1 MEHPLVAII
10 DRFEPSI
17 IKKIQSVMPDK
28 WRYLAISEDTK
39 EARLKVL
46 GNANIALLMG
56 AKLDDRLLK
65 LAPKLKFIQ
74 KMGAGVDNIDIQY
87 CKNNKI
93 GVARLNAGNN
103 IPVAEHTIMMML
115 AITRGLMHLDNRT
128 RKGEWDKELARG
140 NSKQIYRKTVGIIGL
155 GAIGR
160 QVAKLLR
167 AFDTDIVYCDPI
179 PAPASL
185 EKKLKLQRVS
195 LNNLLTISDIVT
207 LHLPKNKKTSLL
219 IDKDKISIMKKD
231 AILINCA
238 RGGLVDEFAL
248 SQALRNGRL
257 FGAGIDTFSTEP
269 PENNP
274 LISLENVI
282 LTPHC
287 AGATLDNFS
296 FIAERAIENCSSFIS
311 NTALPELDVVHD
323 PRNIDF

>member
-1 MEHPLVAII
+1 MGHPLLAII
-10 DRFEPSI
+10 DCFEPSI
-17 IKKIQSVMPDK
+17 IEKIQSAIPDK
-28 WRYLAISEDTK
+28 WRCLPISKNSK
-39 EARLKVL
+39 EARLNVL
-46 GNANIALLMG
+46 GNANIALVMG
-56 AKLDDRLLK
+56 AKLDDQLLK

-87 CKNNKI
+87 CMNNQI

-115 AITRGLMHLDNRT
+115 AVTRGLMNLDNRT

-140 NSKQIYRKTVGIIGL
+140 NSKQIYRKTIGIIGL

-167 AFDTDIVYCDPI
+167 AFDTDVVYCDPI
-179 PAPASL
+179 PAPTSL

-207 LHLPKNKKTSLL
+207 LHLPKNKKTSLI
-219 IDKDKISIMKKD
+219 IDEGKISLMKKG

-248 SQALRNGRL
+248 SQALRNGGL

-274 LISLENVI
+274 LTSLENVI

-296 FIAERAIENCSSFIS
+296 FIAERAIENCVSFIS

>member
-1 MEHPLVAII
+1 
-10 DRFEPSI
+10 
-17 IKKIQSVMPDK
+17 
-28 WRYLAISEDTK
+28 
-39 EARLKVL
+39 
-46 GNANIALLMG
+46 
-56 AKLDDRLLK
+56 
-65 LAPKLKFIQ
+65 
-74 KMGAGVDNIDIQY
+74 
-87 CKNNKI
+87 
-93 GVARLNAGNN
+93 
-103 IPVAEHTIMMML
+103 MML

-219 IDKDKISIMKKD
+219 IDKDKISQMKKD

>member
-10 DRFEPSI
+10 DHFEPSI
-17 IKKIQSVMPDK
+17 IEKIQSVIPDK

-219 IDKDKISIMKKD
+219 IDKDKISQMKKD

-257 FGAGIDTFSTEP
+257 FGAGIDTFSIEP

-311 NTALPELDVVHD
+311 NNALPELDVVHD

>member
-10 DRFEPSI
+10 ERFEPSI
-17 IKKIQSVMPDK
+17 IEKIQSVMPDK
-28 WRYLAISEDTK
+28 WRCLTISEDTK
-39 EARLKVL
+39 EARLNVL

-87 CKNNKI
+87 CMNNKI

-115 AITRGLMHLDNRT
+115 AVTRGLMNLDNRT
-128 RKGEWDKELARG
+128 RKGHWDKELARG

-160 QVAKLLR
+160 QVAKLIR

-185 EKKLKLQRVS
+185 EKKLKLQRVN

-207 LHLPKNKKTSLL
+207 LHLPKNEKTFL
-219 IDKDKISIMKKD
+219 IIDESKISLMKKG

-248 SQALRNGRL
+248 SQTLRNGRL

-274 LISLENVI
+274 LTSLENVI

-296 FIAERAIENCSSFIS
+296 FIAERAIDNCVSFIS
-311 NTALPELDVVHD
+311 NIALPELDVVHD

>member
-10 DRFEPSI
+10 ERFEPSI
-17 IKKIQSVMPDK
+17 IEKIQSVMPDK
-28 WRYLAISEDTK
+28 WRCLAISEDTK
-39 EARLKVL
+39 EARLNVL

-87 CKNNKI
+87 CMNNKI

-115 AITRGLMHLDNRT
+115 AVTRGLMNLDNRT

-140 NSKQIYRKTVGIIGL
+140 NSKQIYRKTIGIIGL

-160 QVAKLLR
+160 QGAKLLR
-167 AFDTDIVYCDPI
+167 AFDTDVVYCGPI
-179 PAPASL
+179 PAPNSL

-207 LHLPKNKKTSLL
+207 LHLPKNKKTSLI
-219 IDKDKISIMKKD
+219 IDESKISLMKKG